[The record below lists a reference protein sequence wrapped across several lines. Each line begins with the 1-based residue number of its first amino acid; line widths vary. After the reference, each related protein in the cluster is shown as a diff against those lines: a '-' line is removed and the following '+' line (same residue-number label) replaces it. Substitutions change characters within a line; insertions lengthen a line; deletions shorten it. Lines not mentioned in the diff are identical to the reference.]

1 MAKKNESL
9 AVAALEM
16 IAGERQCINNL
27 LSDKAIAREA
37 LAIIRAENLREDL
50 EHPVVKD
57 SLTAQ
62 EQPAELARQ
71 DVCNWRQPSYDHVEA
86 NYWDTDCGES
96 WAITEGKPSENGM
109 RFCHGCG
116 KPIKEHP
123 FVDSEDEQ

>member
-1 MAKKNESL
+1 MTEKNESL

-71 DVCNWRQPSYDHVEA
+71 DVCNWRQSTYSDAECNA
-86 NYWDTDCGES
+86 WQSDCDQYWS
-96 WAITEGKPSENGM
+96 ITEGTPPDNGM
-109 RFCHGCG
+109 KFCHGCG
-116 KPIKEHP
+116 KPLVAHMFSWEG
-123 FVDSEDEQ
+123 